1 MYIFC
6 NKPFKVFLENQI
18 SKNKPTPLLAS
29 KKCILLRQGPVI
41 FFTHSHLFLC
51 NIWSMCLLFFY
62 FSPNDSLSEAIEM
75 LSVSSKRSF
84 HSWNIQIF
92 VFLSS
97 HIFLPIDH
105 CFRER
110 IEINL
115 KVFDVISCLSK
126 NLITYFIWYLE
137 KGKRYDIETLSLYR
151 LINKEHFHEKFML
164 EMCTKS

>member
-1 MYIFC
+1 MRI
-6 NKPFKVFLENQI
+6 KFLKINLLLCLQA
-18 SKNKPTPLLAS
+18 KNVYFWGRVLSSFLH
-29 KKCILLRQGPVI
+29 IVI
-41 FFTHSHLFLC
+41 FFCAIFEACVCYFFIFHQMIACQKLLKCFLFHL
-51 NIWSMCLLFFY
+51 
-62 FSPNDSLSEAIEM
+62 
-75 LSVSSKRSF
+75 KRSF

-97 HIFLPIDH
+97 HIFLSIDH

-115 KVFDVISCLSK
+115 KVFDVISCLNK
-126 NLITYFIWYLE
+126 NLITHFIWYLE